1 MNLTKNNLS
10 IRNAMPSDATQL
22 CVWWN
27 DGTVMAHAGFP
38 NGLGIAVDEINIF
51 DGLHII
57 ELDGKPIGEMN
68 YHNVSDNTAAIG
80 IKICDNTHQ
89 EKGLGT
95 TLLSMFIDALF
106 TYYGFDKIILDT
118 NVKNKRAQHVYEKK
132 LGFRFVRLNE
142 NAWKDQLGEPQST
155 VDYELYKTDWA
166 MKINYIHIRREQ
178 PADCHTVE
186 ELTREAFWHAFWG
199 ESQQICDEHLLTH
212 KLRSVPALVPELD
225 LVAEIGGQI
234 AGHIIYTV
242 SKIVEANGTS
252 HDMLTFGPLAV
263 HPKFQSAGVGKALM
277 QHSFKIAKEL
287 GYRGVLI
294 FGHANYYPRV
304 GFKPAREYGFTTP
317 GGSAPDPFMAY
328 PLYPGAF
335 DGVQGSFHLDP
346 VYESLT
352 QEEALEF
359 DNRFSPKEQH
369 KLVPMDVLLNRLEPT
384 AREAIPWIASD
395 PLALLQTRS
404 EREMLELV
412 DETAIKTIRT
422 VLREN
427 NIKW

>member
-1 MNLTKNNLS
+1 MNLTKNNLT

-22 CVWWN
+22 CTWWN
-27 DGTVMAHAGFP
+27 DGAVMAHAGFP
-38 NGLGIAVDEINIF
+38 NGLGITVDKINIF

-68 YHNVSDNTAAIG
+68 YRNKGDNTAQIG
-80 IKICDNTHQ
+80 IKICDASHHEQ
-89 EKGLGT
+89 GLGT

-106 TYYGFDKIILDT
+106 TYHGFSKIILDT
-118 NVKNKRAQHVYEKK
+118 NATNKRAQHVYEKK
-132 LGFRFVRLNE
+132 LGFRFVQLNA
-142 NAWKDQLGEPQST
+142 NAWTDQLDEMQSSI
-155 VDYELYKTDWA
+155 DYELYKTDWN
-166 MKINYIHIRREQ
+166 KRIPYIHIRTEQ
-178 PADCHTVE
+178 PADYHTVE
-186 ELTREAFWHAFWG
+186 ELTREAFWHTFWS
-199 ESQQICDEHLLTH
+199 ENQQICDEHLLTH
-212 KLRSVPALVPELD
+212 KLRSIPAFVPELD
-225 LVAEIGGQI
+225 LVAEVNGNI
-234 AGHIIYTV
+234 AGHIIYSV
-242 SKIVEANGTS
+242 SKIIEPNGTS

-263 HPKFQSAGVGKALM
+263 HPNFHNMGVGKALM
-277 QHSFKIAKEL
+277 QYSFKVAKEL

-304 GFKPAREYGFTTP
+304 GFRPAREYGFTTP

-335 DGVQGSFHLDP
+335 DEVQGSFHLDP

-352 QEEALEF
+352 QEEALAF

-384 AREAIPWIASD
+384 AREAVEWLPSD
-395 PLALLQTRS
+395 PLALLKTKS

-412 DETAIKTIRT
+412 DENAIRTIRT
-422 VLREN
+422 VLKEN